1 MVMFFLETY
10 CVPAGHILFAYLLD
24 IHCWNCQGNASF
36 PRFCL
41 ATASDEFEAMDR
53 PVLQLTF
60 IWQAKEN
67 TSSRHEAWGMRAG
80 RPKRR
85 EEKRSPQLNFGS
97 SFYVFFS
104 PPPRLP
110 CVNWASQE
118 SCLFYWR
125 SSLWSSDLPLF
136 YIHGLFPS
144 LSFSHRHS
152 GLLFPILTT

>member
-1 MVMFFLETY
+1 M
-10 CVPAGHILFAYLLD
+10 YLLD
-24 IHCWNCQGNASF
+24 IYCLHIYWTYTVEIVRAMRHFLGSVLLQQAMNLKQWTDQCYSSLLFGKQRKIH
-36 PRFCL
+36 PR
-41 ATASDEFEAMDR
+41 
-53 PVLQLTF
+53 
-60 IWQAKEN
+60 
-67 TSSRHEAWGMRAG
+67 GMRAG